1 MSDRLSNVVLLLFAG
16 VFIAL
21 TISSYRQKS
30 ATVDEP
36 NHLAAGY
43 AALKLNDY
51 HINPE
56 HPPLLR
62 MWAALPLLGMRGID
76 PNTNSVNWLPEE
88 RGLFSHEFLY
98 EKNNADRL
106 LYAARFMNVL
116 LGVLLGAIL
125 FRWARALYGPG
136 TAVVVLA
143 LYATEPNVL
152 AHASVVTTDLG
163 VACFIFIAVYFLWRL
178 SQQLTMKNLVLTA
191 AFLAIAQVSKFS
203 ALTLWPILFAL
214 LLVRVAGRS
223 PWPCL
228 VGVSRELRS
237 RTGKALAAVS
247 VVAAVFLVSF
257 AAVWAAY
264 GFRYAPS
271 PKGSGLE
278 RLLTVPS
285 VIERIPRF
293 AKTLNWIDDHHLLPN
308 ACTQGFLL
316 GEGLAQERRAYLLG
330 KFSNVGWWY
339 YFPIA
344 FLIKTPVAL
353 LLLFFGGLTLIVTR
367 WDARTDNDAF
377 LLVPV
382 AVYMLI
388 AMATVNLNI
397 GVRHILPVYPFVLLI
412 AGKAVAWLWGS
423 HGKLLRGGLLA
434 LCLFQAQETAFAYPN
449 YIAFFNQFVG
459 GPSNGYKYL
468 ADSNLDW
475 GQDLKPLKKWMD
487 NNGVSFVNLGYFGS
501 ADPVYYGIHCSY
513 LPPRASFSEG
523 RDDRLQL
530 PGYVAVSVQ
539 YLLGV
544 SEHLPNP
551 SPYKKLL
558 DSEPVAVIGQSIRVY
573 WVDRSWW

>member
-1 MSDRLSNVVLLLFAG
+1 MSDRLSNVLLLLFAG

-21 TISSYRQKS
+21 TVSSYRQKS

-62 MWAALPLLGMRGID
+62 MWAALPLLAMRGID

-116 LGVLLGAIL
+116 LGVLLGVVL
-125 FRWARALYGPG
+125 FRWAWALYGPG

-152 AHASVVTTDLG
+152 AHASLVTTDLG
-163 VACFIFIAVYFLWRL
+163 VACFIFIGVYFLWRL
-178 SQQLTMKNLVLTA
+178 SQQLTMRNLALTA
-191 AFLAIAQVSKFS
+191 AFFAIAQISKFS

-214 LLVRVAGRS
+214 LLIRVAGRS
-223 PWPCL
+223 PWPCFGGASL
-228 VGVSRELRS
+228 ELRS
-237 RTGKALAAVS
+237 RTRKTLAAVS
-247 VVAAVFLVSF
+247 IVAAVFLVSF

-285 VIERIPRF
+285 VIERIPRL
-293 AKTLNWIDDHHLLPN
+293 ARLLNWVDGHHLLPN

-316 GEGLAQERRAYLLG
+316 GHGLTQERPAYLLG
-330 KFSNVGWWY
+330 KISNEGWWY

-353 LLLFFGGLTLIVTR
+353 LLLFFGGVTLVVGR
-367 WDARTDNDAF
+367 RDALADNDAF

-388 AMATVNLNI
+388 AMTAVNLNI

-423 HGKLLRGGLLA
+423 HRKILRGGLLA
-434 LCLFQAQETAFAYPN
+434 LCLFQVEEMAFVYPN
-449 YIAFFNQFVG
+449 HLAFFNQFIG
-459 GPSNGYKYL
+459 GSQNGYKYL

-487 NNGVSFVNLGYFGS
+487 QNGVPFVNLCYFGS
-501 ADPVYYGIHCSY
+501 ADPAYYGIHCSY
-513 LPPRASFSEG
+513 LPPPSTFATG
-523 RDDRLQL
+523 RDNELRL

-539 YLLGV
+539 NLLGV
-544 SEHLPNP
+544 SVNP
-551 SPYKKLL
+551 PRPDLYKKLREA
-558 DSEPVAVIGQSIRVY
+558 EPVAVMGYSIRVY
-573 WVDRSWW
+573 WVERPWW